1 MPIYE
6 FKCSKCHEFF
16 EILIRNEKDEEELGC
31 PKCKSSEFE
40 RVMSRTNFAM
50 GDAGA
55 SNSSGA
61 SATTRT
67 CASGD
72 CGTLTIPGP
81 NG

>member
-6 FKCSKCHEFF
+6 FKCSKCSEYF
-16 EILIRNEKDEEELGC
+16 EILIRNEADEKELEC
-31 PKCKSSEFE
+31 PKCRSTAFE

-50 GDAGA
+50 GSESGG
-55 SNSSGA
+55 SSGA
-61 SATTRT
+61 TTTTRT

-81 NG
+81 ND